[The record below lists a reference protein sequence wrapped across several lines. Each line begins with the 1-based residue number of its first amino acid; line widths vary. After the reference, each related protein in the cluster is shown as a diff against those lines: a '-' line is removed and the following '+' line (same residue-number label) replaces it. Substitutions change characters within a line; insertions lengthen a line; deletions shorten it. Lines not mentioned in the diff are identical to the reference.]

1 MSASLDGRIHLEP
14 GHRAVGESV
23 AARVKTAAGKREA
36 VKVECSDYDGVR
48 YKVEMPD
55 KDTLC
60 VSLFVRNF
68 DEIKTSVGDKY
79 FSNLYPGLAE
89 TPEPGFSLTVKVP
102 LDRLPDGAMDAGA
115 PAAPPTPASRLRAR
129 SSSCA
134 RSSCRARSPSSGA
147 LLLIC
152 ASCAL
157 LLPRL
162 LLVVSQAPVFA
173 LPCARPPA
181 RPDSQAPGPQTR

>member
-79 FSNLYPGLAE
+79 FSNLYPGLAD

-115 PAAPPTPASRLRAR
+115 LGSPLLPPSCPASSAAARFISRFPPPLFSLR
-129 SSSCA
+129 
-134 RSSCRARSPSSGA
+134 
-147 LLLIC
+147 
-152 ASCAL
+152 
-157 LLPRL
+157 
-162 LLVVSQAPVFA
+162 
-173 LPCARPPA
+173 
-181 RPDSQAPGPQTR
+181 PGPGTPRRHS